1 MPLTVN
7 IPPALKRR
15 VSLPSSKSIA
25 NRALLLARLSGPRS
39 SVERLSPCD
48 DTRAMSYAL
57 ENGGH
62 TVDIGAAG
70 TAMRFLTAYYAQE
83 EGGEHLLTGTERM
96 RQRPIRPLVEALRQ
110 LGADIVCTGEEGFPP
125 LLIKGRRLD
134 GGQLSLPADVSSQ
147 YISALLMVAPLMR
160 DGLTLRLEGKII
172 SRPYIDMTLNLMR
185 RFGARAAWTG
195 EREISV
201 QHGAYTDGIRF
212 SVESDWSAASY
223 WYEMVALTP
232 DNDVRVTLLG
242 LQENSV
248 QGDAAVAQCFA
259 PLGVRTEYGSEGV
272 TLTKGAPTLGL
283 GETLTLDLTGQPDLA
298 QTIIV
303 ACATLRRPFRLSG
316 LRSLRIK
323 ETDRV
328 AALQNELRKIGAEL
342 RTDGEG
348 TLYIKEYPAG
358 EARFTGT
365 PIDTYNDHR
374 MAMAFAPA
382 ALRCPGLCVNDPGVV
397 SKSYPDFWEAI
408 S

>member
-1 MPLTVN
+1 MSLTVY
-7 IPPALKRR
+7 IPPTLKSR
-15 VSLPSSKSIA
+15 VALPSSKSIA
-25 NRALLLARLSGPRS
+25 NRALLLARLSGPHS
-39 SVERLSPCD
+39 SIARLSPCD
-48 DTRAMSYAL
+48 DTHAMCHAL
-57 ENGGH
+57 ENGGD

-96 RQRPIRPLVEALRQ
+96 RQRPIRPLVEALRR
-110 LGADIVCTGEEGFPP
+110 LGAHIVCTEEEGFPP

-134 GGQLSLPADVSSQ
+134 GGTLSLPANISSQ
-147 YISALLMVAPLMR
+147 YISALLMIAPPMR
-160 DGLTLRLEGKII
+160 DGLTLRLEGEII
-172 SRPYIDMTLNLMR
+172 SRPYIDMTLNLMQ
-185 RFGARAAWTG
+185 RFGAQAEWTG

-201 QHGAYTDGIRF
+201 PHGTYADGTHF
-212 SVESDWSAASY
+212 CVENDWSAASY

-232 DNDVRVTLLG
+232 ADDVQVTLTG
-242 LQENSV
+242 LQEDSV
-248 QGDAAVAQCFA
+248 QGDAAVARYFA
-259 PLGVRTEYGSEGV
+259 PLGVKTTYVPEGV
-272 TLTKGAPTLGL
+272 TLTKAAPTLAP

-342 RTDGEG
+342 KTDGEG

-358 EARFTGT
+358 EARFLGT

-382 ALRCPGLCVNDPGVV
+382 ALRCPGLCVNEPGVV
-397 SKSYPDFWEAI
+397 SKSYPGFWEAI